1 MSQAIA
7 VAAFATDS
15 HVTALNADL
24 EATRGELARLRSRMA
39 SLALKLESQAS
50 VDSMSHTAGPTFASA
65 AARSSSLEP
74 RSTPRPSPHAPA
86 PVSLGSPPLAGF
98 AATAAKFALSCV
110 PSGDRS
116 RLQSQSSRGSG
127 FVTRESENAAAS
139 AAELALLAMLSTTDQ
154 QRVAGLAAPAS
165 ALSIPERF
173 SSSSSDSDGEPRVQC
188 EAIRARPPR
197 GDPVSPMSPNSGED
211 LRRVPESALHGK
223 SLLRLAEIRSVD
235 ITAANA
241 SHRRGAVEH
250 TGSMMDGCTAL
261 DASAFGSFFS
271 SSAAAS
277 EQQRPEAVLQT
288 RPNDVRLDALVG
300 AAQDPR
306 RVLVRPRSLS
316 VDQGSALWSS
326 RASRTSSE
334 NGGPDAEEG
343 DSAVRVTFMRPSLS
357 SSVSIPGLWRT
368 LTRNVRADGK
378 RQGSSG
384 RAPLVG
390 VASGSGDGEH
400 VKAGNR
406 TQTMLSAMFGAM
418 RIGRPSPLRS
428 FSRAEVDASWSARPD
443 FVTRVPV
450 SSMVGEERPSDGN
463 VTRSTA
469 AEAAPSR
476 RFRSASNPEAIGM
489 RPAPDAFLNQA
500 PNDVASSTAAL
511 TTPWGRMGDIL
522 GDASSAWRSSLRA
535 DAAAALAVVSPCAAS
550 NARRS
555 DLVSFVTGLLKLS
568 CGLQSFAIGSTPSRT
583 YLPDSTI
590 DILLVLPAKQQA
602 PSADANPSDAGVWS
616 TMAGPRPWFISVN
629 DALCNAAAACHAAA
643 KNARGS
649 ASVHSGGDGD
659 RPRSRTE
666 TAGGRNRSPSG
677 SSVNATSSAV
687 DVSATASRLVSLLQ
701 GLAAAAGCVSAT
713 TRAPSASPQAP
724 LSLISAVDAAAF
736 GYLAALAEDS
746 ALLAAYIGALH
757 AANDRIVKTLEAR
770 LKHPTVDVNSGLL
783 ERDVTFLREACVA
796 AAVARALS
804 ESTAGRPDPAIPTP
818 ENLADSEYGALLL
831 ALAEG
836 ATADTDQRQRAGSD
850 TTRDFAVPDGSPRVA
865 PSPARAAAAAVAT
878 PQVIAAAVRAV
889 LSGALPRGQPKWATA
904 ADGRNF
910 SLRNV
915 AFHVGTRWPD
925 FRARC
930 ESRAYPQ
937 VIARPYVTCILDNVR
952 LCIMASEQHMLPRL
966 PASINRLKEVVSP
979 HSAQD
984 TATEA
989 ASDPATAFPLPIQAG
1004 AMSPCQ
1010 ELVRAAAFEDWVA
1023 ALDGAASAA
1032 RLVAEALPRL
1042 RPSSSSPPPA
1052 VDVALFTRRPCGDPL
1067 YSLPELPP
1075 EVERHHATDTSIAEA
1090 VAPPHPESPSLPVT
1104 VSPSFDPDHCSA
1116 ISAML
1121 PSVRHA
1127 LVRVAPVGTSE
1138 YLYASAPPSRLC
1150 KQATILVA
1158 AWLRQ
1163 EATGAA
1169 STSFVVSDSIAVAG
1183 LHESPPTDAARAE
1196 NDAPLMLSLRCIEL
1210 LVLTLFVEAAKCAAL
1225 IACGSKSAVPAY
1237 ASCLPRSGFF
1247 QHAGDVLA
1255 SFVALFAS
1263 VDFSSVV
1270 ASPLWGLVPLH
1281 DYVAALEAPRDVSG
1295 EGGMPTSGVLY
1306 SLLEAAFVSECRDAY
1321 AQAIASTLVSMSPSA
1336 SGQAG
1341 GGKTARP
1348 RLDSAVSVDSAES
1361 ELQRARLRGQRRM
1374 EQSSLGSA
1382 PGSITPGGSE
1392 SSGVGTV
1399 FGSPAGG
1406 RLKRVLDAETVARMS
1421 ALTTFGGATGNS
1433 SPLLIASLRASA
1445 AIGRIAQSSGVPFD
1459 YFSGFMQGTQYSAH
1473 LPGDVIGGAVR
1484 VSSSLSNDRVSVAAV
1499 ASLLEGT
1506 LQETLAAHLPHSLQA
1521 AGVAFVH
1528 ADTLASAKLPWLRPA
1543 EALPCFFH
1551 APMLAGLASSGKL
1564 TLAQPQEGIGMHVAD
1579 ILTPWVNACAGV
1591 SGAVPKALQSIC
1603 ARGCETMLRQA
1614 HDPAR
1619 LSSVF
1624 PSLASIVPSASALRV
1639 QDFASVATAA
1649 IPLRPDMLHHPLQ
1662 TRALQASTIAY
1673 AQEAMRADTLSSFGS
1688 CSDSGGP
1695 WLSSQALV
1703 HSAVTAAE
1711 QSVRHLKCAEA
1722 VQGLL
1727 RVRLPL
1733 LPPRGSGA
1741 HAAAAAVAAAR
1752 ASRPTCSATS
1762 PLKATPLEEDGDAAS
1777 VATDYPLFSA
1787 VGAEIA
1793 PLFTLASASSHSD
1806 MLGPPWTKAL
1816 RVGFAFS
1823 TPLGDADAAA
1833 GCRLSSDPLE
1843 SPSELSAGVRS
1854 IIETLQSVHSGP
1866 RFFSSPFNPS
1876 PLDCDAVGMVVA
1888 RDVTAAVSYGSFAR
1902 RNLLALCVAV
1912 VGARGALFP
1921 STLANA
1927 IKSEAGL
1934 SNVMAWFR
1942 GPYGGLPRFLSHYPH
1957 LFTGPGLSSVEPA
1970 SCEGPVALT
1979 SHAWC
1984 VFTHATNLLFRSVT
1998 NMTSFAACF
2007 RLCTCLTL

>member
-7 VAAFATDS
+7 AAAFATDS

-24 EATRGELARLRSRMA
+24 EATRDELARLRTRMA

-50 VDSMSHTAGPTFASA
+50 VDSISHTAGPTFASA
-65 AARSSSLEP
+65 AARSSSLEH
-74 RSTPRPSPHAPA
+74 RSTPRSSHHAPA
-86 PVSLGSPPLAGF
+86 PASLGSPPLAGF
-98 AATAAKFALSCV
+98 AATAAKFALSCA

-116 RLQSQSSRGSG
+116 RLQSRSSKGSG

-154 QRVAGLAAPAS
+154 QRVAGLTAPVTAQ
-165 ALSIPERF
+165 ALPERF

-188 EAIRARPPR
+188 ESMRARPPR
-197 GDPVSPMSPNSGED
+197 VDPVSPMTPNSGED
-211 LRRVPESALHGK
+211 LRRVSDCALHGK

-235 ITAANA
+235 ATAASA
-241 SHRRGAVEH
+241 SHGMGVVEH
-250 TGSMMDGCTAL
+250 TRGMTDVPAL
-261 DASAFGSFFS
+261 DASACGSFGPGI
-271 SSAAAS
+271 AAAS
-277 EQQRPEAVLQT
+277 EQQRRDAVLQT
-288 RPNDVRLDALVG
+288 RLNDAPIG
-300 AAQDPR
+300 AAQDHPR
-306 RVLVRPRSLS
+306 VPARPRSLS

-326 RASRTSSE
+326 RVSQTSSE
-334 NGGPDAEEG
+334 NGGLDAEEG

-368 LTRNVRADGK
+368 LTGNVRADGK

-384 RAPLVG
+384 RSHHAHHVG
-390 VASGSGDGEH
+390 VSSGDGEPT
-400 VKAGNR
+400 KAGNR
-406 TQTMLSAMFGAM
+406 TQSMLSAMFGAM

-428 FSRAEVDASWSARPD
+428 FSRAEVEASWSARPD

-450 SSMVGEERPSDGN
+450 SSIDGEERTSDGR
-463 VTRSTA
+463 VARSTA

-476 RFRSASNPEAIGM
+476 RFRSASNPAIAV
-489 RPAPDAFLNQA
+489 RPAPDPFHDQA
-500 PNDVASSTAAL
+500 PNDVASSMTAS
-511 TTPWGRMGDIL
+511 TTPWSRMGDIL
-522 GDASSAWRSSLRA
+522 GDASSAWRTSLRA
-535 DAAAALAVVSPCAAS
+535 DAAAALAVVAPCAVS
-550 NARRS
+550 NTRRS

-568 CGLQSFAIGSTPSRT
+568 CGLQSFPIGSTPSRT

-602 PSADANPSDAGVWS
+602 PIVDANPSDVSVWS
-616 TMAGPRPWFISVN
+616 TIVGSRPWFISVN

-643 KNARGS
+643 KSARGS
-649 ASVHSGGDGD
+649 ASVHSGGGD
-659 RPRSRTE
+659 
-666 TAGGRNRSPSG
+666 GGRNRSPSG
-677 SSVNATSSAV
+677 SSANATSSTV

-701 GLAAAAGCVSAT
+701 GLATAAGCVSAT

-746 ALLAAYIGALH
+746 TLLAAYINTLH

-770 LKHPTVDVNSGLL
+770 IKHSAVDVDSGLL

-804 ESTAGRPDPAIPTP
+804 ESSAGRPDPAIPTP
-818 ENLADSEYGALLL
+818 ENLADSDYGALLL

-836 ATADTDQRQRAGSD
+836 ATADIDQRQRAGSD
-850 TTRDFAVPDGSPRVA
+850 AARDCAVSGGSPRVA
-865 PSPARAAAAAVAT
+865 PSPARAAATHVAT

-904 ADGRNF
+904 ADGRNV

-915 AFHVGTRWPD
+915 AFHLGTRWPD
-925 FRARC
+925 FRARG
-930 ESRAYPQ
+930 ESPADPQ
-937 VIARPYVTCILDNVR
+937 VFARPYVTCILDNVR
-952 LCIMASEQHMLPRL
+952 VCITASEQHTLPRL
-966 PASINRLKEVVSP
+966 PASLNRLKEVVSP
-979 HSAQD
+979 QAAQD
-984 TATEA
+984 TATGA
-989 ASDPATAFPLPIQAG
+989 ACDPTTAFPLPIQAG
-1004 AMSPCQ
+1004 VMSPCQ

-1032 RLVAEALPRL
+1032 RLVAQALPLL

-1067 YSLPELPP
+1067 YSLPELPF
-1075 EVERHHATDTSIAEA
+1075 EVERRPATGSGMAEA
-1090 VAPPHPESPSLPVT
+1090 ASPPHPESLSPPVAVIT
-1104 VSPSFDPDHCSA
+1104 SFEPDHCSA

-1138 YLYASAPPSRLC
+1138 YLYSSAPPSRLC
-1150 KQATILVA
+1150 KQATILIA
-1158 AWLRQ
+1158 TWLRQ
-1163 EATGAA
+1163 EAIGAA

-1183 LHESPPTDAARAE
+1183 LHEPNPTDVSSEA
-1196 NDAPLMLSLRCIEL
+1196 DDTPPMLSLRCIEL
-1210 LVLTLFVEAAKCAAL
+1210 LVLALFVEAAKCAAS
-1225 IACGSKSAVPAY
+1225 IAFDSKSTAPAY

-1247 QHAGDVLA
+1247 EHAGDVLA
-1255 SFVALFAS
+1255 SFVALFAC

-1270 ASPLWGLVPLH
+1270 ASPLWGLVPLD
-1281 DYVAALEAPRDVSG
+1281 DYVAALEAPRDV
-1295 EGGMPTSGVLY
+1295 GGGTPTAGALY

-1321 AQAIASTLVSMSPSA
+1321 AQAIASTLVTMSSSA
-1336 SGQAG
+1336 SGQVG
-1341 GGKTARP
+1341 GGKSARP

-1361 ELQRARLRGQRRM
+1361 ELQRARLRSQRRM
-1374 EQSSLGSA
+1374 EQISLGSA

-1392 SSGVGTV
+1392 SSNAATV

-1406 RLKRVLDAETVARMS
+1406 RLKKVLDAESVARMS
-1421 ALTTFGGATGNS
+1421 ALTTFGGAAGNS
-1433 SPLLIASLRASA
+1433 CVASLRASA
-1445 AIGRIAQSSGVPFD
+1445 AIGRIDPSTAHCGIPFD
-1459 YFSGFMQGTQYSAH
+1459 SFYGLMRGTQYSVH

-1484 VSSSLSNDRVSVAAV
+1484 VSSSLSNDEVPVAAV

-1506 LQETLAAHLPHSLQA
+1506 LQETLAAHLPHSLRA
-1521 AGVAFVH
+1521 AGVAFAH

-1543 EALPCFFH
+1543 EALPSFFH
-1551 APMLAGLASSGKL
+1551 APLLTGLASSAKL
-1564 TLAQPQEGIGMHVAD
+1564 TLAQPQEGIVMHVAD

-1591 SGAVPKALQSIC
+1591 SGAVPNALRSIC

-1624 PSLASIVPSASALRV
+1624 PSLASILPSAFASRV
-1639 QDFASVATAA
+1639 QDFASVASAA

-1662 TRALQASTIAY
+1662 SRALQASTIAY
-1673 AQEAMRADTLSSFGS
+1673 AQEAMRIDTLSSFGS
-1688 CSDSGGP
+1688 LSDSGGP
-1695 WLSSQALV
+1695 WLSSQSLV

-1711 QSVRHLKCAEA
+1711 QSVHHLKCAEA

-1741 HAAAAAVAAAR
+1741 HAAAAAVAMAR
-1752 ASRPTCSATS
+1752 ASRLTCSATS
-1762 PLKATPLEEDGDAAS
+1762 PIKATPQEEDGDAAS
-1777 VATDYPLFSA
+1777 VATDFPSVAA

-1793 PLFTLASASSHSD
+1793 PQFTLSSASSHSD
-1806 MLGPPWTKAL
+1806 MHGTPWAKAL
-1816 RVGFAFS
+1816 RVTFAFS

-1833 GCRLSSDPLE
+1833 GSQRSSDPLE
-1843 SPSELSAGVRS
+1843 SPSEVSAGVRT
-1854 IIETLQSVHSGP
+1854 IIESLQSVHSGP
-1866 RFFSSPFNPS
+1866 QFFSSPFKPS

-1927 IKSEAGL
+1927 IKNEAGC

-1942 GPYGGLPRFLSHYPH
+1942 GPYGGLPRLLSQYPH
-1957 LFTGPGLSSVEPA
+1957 LFAGPGLTSVEPA

-1984 VFTHATNLLFRSVT
+1984 VLTTLQLFQSVE
-1998 NMTSFAACF
+1998 NICFAP
-2007 RLCTCLTL
+2007 